1 MKEEEI
7 YKRLLEIEGKRH
19 VNGLYLDIFMFF
31 CMLVFIGWSITKD
44 ISQETEKQKL
54 NAAII
59 KQQKVIEELNKNN
72 IELRK
77 ALKIFWTQLLQEKP
91 KVKRNSLSFILK

>member
-1 MKEEEI
+1 
-7 YKRLLEIEGKRH
+7 
-19 VNGLYLDIFMFF
+19 MFF

-77 ALKIFWTQLLQEKP
+77 ALKNLLDATAPRKTKSEA
-91 KVKRNSLSFILK
+91 

>member
-1 MKEEEI
+1 MKEADI
-7 YKRLLEIEGKRH
+7 YKRLLEREGKRH
-19 VNGLYLDIFMFF
+19 INGLYLDIFMFF
-31 CMLVFIGWSITKD
+31 CMLIFIGWSVSKD

-72 IELRK
+72 IELRR
-77 ALKIFWTQLLQEKP
+77 ALKNLLDATAP
-91 KVKRNSLSFILK
+91 KKTKSEA

>member
-1 MKEEEI
+1 M
-7 YKRLLEIEGKRH
+7 
-19 VNGLYLDIFMFF
+19 VNYQRY
-31 CMLVFIGWSITKD
+31 
-44 ISQETEKQKL
+44 SQETEKQKL

-77 ALKIFWTQLLQEKP
+77 ALKNLLDATTP
-91 KVKRNSLSFILK
+91 KKTKSEA

>member
-1 MKEEEI
+1 MKEEDI

-19 VNGLYLDIFMFF
+19 INGLYLDIFMFF
-31 CMLVFIGWSITKD
+31 CMVIFIGWSVSKD

-72 IELRK
+72 IELRR
-77 ALKIFWTQLLQEKP
+77 ALKNLLDATVP
-91 KVKRNSLSFILK
+91 KKTKSEA

>member
-19 VNGLYLDIFMFF
+19 INGLYLDIFMFF

-44 ISQETEKQKL
+44 ILRRQK
-54 NAAII
+54 
-59 KQQKVIEELNKNN
+59 NKN
-72 IELRK
+72 
-77 ALKIFWTQLLQEKP
+77 
-91 KVKRNSLSFILK
+91 

>member
-1 MKEEEI
+1 MKEEDI

-19 VNGLYLDIFMFF
+19 INGLYLDIFMFF
-31 CMLVFIGWSITKD
+31 CMLIFIGWSVSKD

-72 IELRK
+72 IELRR
-77 ALKIFWTQLLQEKP
+77 ALKNLLDATAP
-91 KVKRNSLSFILK
+91 KKTKSEA